1 MLDIEYRD
9 PPAVINLQAVR
20 RDYGQLLDQ
29 YQRLAEAL
37 AVLGTRAAAGLHGPR
52 RPRRRPLARP
62 RRRRPQT
69 CETAARILQIR
80 GDRDL
85 AWDYL
90 TTPVGLRPNEAE
102 PWASLAATLNRQGDL
117 DLADRAYAAAC
128 DAEPT
133 NAQYLWDRAGNL
145 RQAGRLEEAQ
155 KLYHRIAEG
164 PWQPR
169 FQGIQREARDQEK

>member
-37 AVLGTRAAAGLHGPR
+37 AVLGTAPPPDFTARVVRAADRWRALDDG
-52 RPRRRPLARP
+52 A
-62 RRRRPQT
+62 PQT